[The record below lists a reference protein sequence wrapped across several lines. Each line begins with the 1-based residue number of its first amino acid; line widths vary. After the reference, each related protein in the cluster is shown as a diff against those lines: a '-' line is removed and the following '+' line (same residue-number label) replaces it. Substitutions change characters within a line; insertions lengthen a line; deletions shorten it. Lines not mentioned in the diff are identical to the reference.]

1 MIQMISLT
9 YILNRDSNGEMARCS
24 VWHQVLVLNEGL
36 GRNVY
41 NNLVKGQR
49 ALVTGRMSY
58 SQITDQDGKPKQKA
72 QLIADDV
79 VMMQYNSK

>member
-9 YILNRDSNGEMARCS
+9 YILNRDSNGEMVKCS
-24 VWHQVLVLNEGL
+24 VWHKVLVLNEAL
-36 GRNVY
+36 GRSVY
-41 NNLVKGQR
+41 NNLAKGQR

-58 SQITDQDGKPKQKA
+58 RQITDQDGKPKQTA

-79 VMMQYNSK
+79 VMMKS